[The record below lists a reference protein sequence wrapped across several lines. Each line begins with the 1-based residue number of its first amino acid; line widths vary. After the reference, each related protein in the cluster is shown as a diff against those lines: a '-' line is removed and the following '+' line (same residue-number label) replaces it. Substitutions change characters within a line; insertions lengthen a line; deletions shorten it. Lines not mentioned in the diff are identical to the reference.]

1 MRAHVV
7 NGVTGGM
14 RGRLTINSSLPSR
27 AVQSII
33 LPKGKQ
39 VGVGRNVYSADRS
52 AATNFLTQTKSD
64 DPGPDRFNSEA
75 ETKPLGEA
83 KMKRALVL
91 GTAMAIMVAAGA
103 PAFAQFSSALNE
115 SEATAKEAKA
125 SQQRIDQLDDQTSSM
140 INQYR
145 ANLKQLEAA
154 NRYNAS
160 LNRNL
165 ASQQRQIERLRN
177 DITNVAGLQRG
188 MQPLMEDML
197 ATLEDVVNADIPFD
211 LDERRARVD
220 RLKKMMDDSQSSAA
234 QKYRLIIEAYQIENE
249 YGRTIQAYEGS
260 VDDGGQLL
268 TGEFLRVGRISLMFK
283 TPDDSVLKIW
293 DAKAKAWTNLDK
305 SYLPDVRLG
314 LRMAKEQTAPD
325 LLPVPVPAPT
335 KAAAA
340 Q

>member
-1 MRAHVV
+1 
-7 NGVTGGM
+7 
-14 RGRLTINSSLPSR
+14 
-27 AVQSII
+27 
-33 LPKGKQ
+33 
-39 VGVGRNVYSADRS
+39 
-52 AATNFLTQTKSD
+52 
-64 DPGPDRFNSEA
+64 
-75 ETKPLGEA
+75 
-83 KMKRALVL
+83 MKRALVL
-91 GTAMAIMVAAGA
+91 GSALAMMIAAGA

-125 SQQRIDQLDDQTSSM
+125 SQQRIDQLDDQTSTM
-140 INQYR
+140 VNQYR

-165 ASQQRQIERLRN
+165 ASQQRQIERLRT

-268 TGEFLRVGRISLMFK
+268 TGEFLRVGRVSLMFK
-283 TPDDSVLKIW
+283 TADDSVLKIW
-293 DAKAKAWTNLDK
+293 DRDQKGWVNLNK

-325 LLPVPVPAPT
+325 LLPVPVKAPT